1 LLCYDEIDNVTTSSE
16 EFRRMQ
22 NNFIRFANEHDEQ
35 LIRAYFE
42 QALKHYEEQG
52 ELLAMQDIKYFIQ
65 NMDAMRFYVTEES
78 TLQITYIFDMLTGN
92 GNETETGVLTI
103 PFQNN

>member
-1 LLCYDEIDNVTTSSE
+1 
-16 EFRRMQ
+16 MQ
-22 NNFIRFANEHDEQ
+22 NIIRIANEHDEQ

-52 ELLAMQDIKYFIQ
+52 ELLAMQDIKYFLQ
-65 NMDAMRFYVTEES
+65 NMDAMRFYVAEES
-78 TLQITYIFDMLTGN
+78 TLQVTYVFEVLTGN
-92 GNETETGVLTI
+92 GNDTETETGSLTI

>member
-1 LLCYDEIDNVTTSSE
+1 MD
-16 EFRRMQ
+16 
-22 NNFIRFANEHDEQ
+22 FIRLANEHDDQ

-52 ELLAMQDIKYFIQ
+52 ELLAMQDIKYFLQ
-65 NMDAMRFYVTEES
+65 NMDAMRFYVAEES
-78 TLQITYIFDMLTGN
+78 TLQITYIFEMLTGT
-92 GNETETGVLTI
+92 GNETETGTLTI

>member
-1 LLCYDEIDNVTTSSE
+1 MIKKIMNPLAVRSIK
-16 EFRRMQ
+16 MQ
-22 NNFIRFANEHDEQ
+22 NNIIRLANEHDTQ

-52 ELLAMQDIKYFIQ
+52 ELLAMQDIKYFLQ
-65 NMDAMRFYVTEES
+65 NLDAMRFYVTEES
-78 TLQITYIFDMLTGN
+78 TLQVTYMFEMLIGN
-92 GNETETGVLTI
+92 GEEAETGSLTI